1 VVTKRARESE
11 ETDGDKVAGDT
22 LRTSVDKRKGARG
35 AERRHPERG
44 SAISV
49 RGKLEGRSSGT
60 VAARNKAVELVLAK
74 TDGRLRKPEV
84 GSGVDPAKV
93 CSC

>member
-1 VVTKRARESE
+1 
-11 ETDGDKVAGDT
+11 
-22 LRTSVDKRKGARG
+22 
-35 AERRHPERG
+35 
-44 SAISV
+44 V